1 MKRSVSAL
9 YSPYVID
16 GVQMDYTPAQMLDD
30 CMPAG
35 TRSTEQNPG
44 TYDSIVDEITD
55 PTPKKTVY
63 DRESVTAYLDRIME
77 IKDNVPHN
85 AAHYPKSYTRRKIAG
100 ELISA
105 LWKKGHFTLE
115 DLKLDAGWKWDNV
128 PLGNMA
134 AFYFSAEAAGQYIF
148 GLGIRLESYSFVKSS
163 GSSDVEF
170 RVNADVT
177 KDEEAENEYD
187 FFNEQEAGEPHY
199 CWMADDAKC
208 GNKLIGDPDS
218 WLIYIPFDTCSFRL
232 GDSLLERAAGVS
244 GDKAPSVQ
252 DPDYFIDCFEVVREL
267 IEDGVIISG
276 TTVGPGGLAAAA
288 ASMCGDY
295 GIKIDISGIGRAAG
309 ETDPVRI
316 LFSEIPGVLVQ
327 IRDDDYDYID
337 SQMLLQDIAY
347 FPLGHPVPD
356 SGFGILQGRH
366 PGVSDILASLVLGHC
381 SEGED

>member
-85 AAHYPKSYTRRKIAG
+85 AAHYPKSYTRRKIAS

-134 AFYFSAEAAGQYIF
+134 AFYFSAEAASQYIF

-218 WLIYIPFDTCSFRL
+218 WLIYIPFDTCPFKL
-232 GDSLLERAAGVS
+232 GGSMLAERFGS
-244 GDKAPSVQ
+244 NGDNAPEIQ
-252 DPDYFIDCFEVVREL
+252 DPDYFIDCYEVLREL
-267 IEDGVIISG
+267 VEDGVVISG
-276 TTVGPGGLAAAA
+276 ITVSGGGLA
-288 ASMCGDY
+288 S
-295 GIKIDISGIGRAAG
+295 AAG
-309 ETDPVRI
+309 FMCRRTGCTIDVKGLENAYREKDIVRI
-316 LFSEIPGVLVQ
+316 LFAEVPGVLIQ
-327 IRDDDYDYID
+327 IRDSDYDYVD
-337 SQMLLQDIAY
+337 AQLLLQEIAY
-347 FPLGHPVPD
+347 YPLGHPDP
-356 SGFGILQGRH
+356 
-366 PGVSDILASLVLGHC
+366 
-381 SEGED
+381 